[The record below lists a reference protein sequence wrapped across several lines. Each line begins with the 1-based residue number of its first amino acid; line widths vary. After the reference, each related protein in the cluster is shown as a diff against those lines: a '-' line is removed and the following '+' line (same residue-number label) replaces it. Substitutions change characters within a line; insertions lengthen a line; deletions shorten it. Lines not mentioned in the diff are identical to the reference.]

1 VSQQTLTVPDIGGAE
16 DAEVIEVCVAVGD
29 RVEVEQSLIV
39 LESDKASMEVPAEH
53 AGTVIEV
60 LVKEGDGLAE
70 GSPIVVIETDAV
82 EATALPVSPPPV
94 EPALAATKPEI
105 TEPAPAKASESVAIQ
120 ASEQGVAVPDIGTDE
135 AVEVIEIVVAPGDT
149 VAEGD
154 SLIVLESD
162 KASMEVPAPFGGEVI
177 SLSVAIGDQVRQG
190 DAIAVVKSAATE
202 TESVATPVEAEK
214 PPAGIPAQAP
224 PVITA
229 SPAATE
235 VDTPAPVVG
244 GSVYAG
250 PAVRKL
256 AREFGVELSQVDGT
270 GPKGR
275 ILKEDV
281 QNFVKSSLGSKSGGP
296 TSGAGIPPIP
306 EIDFSAFGEVDVQP
320 LSRID
325 KLTAEN
331 MHRSWLNVPRVT
343 QFDEADITEMES
355 FRASMKAEAEKKGVK
370 LTPLP
375 FLLKA
380 CAAALLDNPKLN
392 SSMGSDG
399 ESLVYKNYVHI
410 GMAVDTPA
418 GLVVPVVRDVDKKS
432 LWQLAEETADL
443 ALRARDRKLK
453 IQDMQ
458 GACFTISSLGG
469 IGGTGF
475 TPIINAP
482 EVAILG
488 VSKLAV
494 KPIWNGSEF
503 EPRKMLPL
511 ALAYD
516 HRVVNGADGGRFVTQ
531 LCASLAD
538 IRRLL
543 L

>member
-1 VSQQTLTVPDIGGAE
+1 
-16 DAEVIEVCVAVGD
+16 
-29 RVEVEQSLIV
+29 
-39 LESDKASMEVPAEH
+39 M
-53 AGTVIEV
+53 
-60 LVKEGDGLAE
+60 
-70 GSPIVVIETDAV
+70 
-82 EATALPVSPPPV
+82 
-94 EPALAATKPEI
+94 
-105 TEPAPAKASESVAIQ
+105 
-120 ASEQGVAVPDIGTDE
+120 
-135 AVEVIEIVVAPGDT
+135 
-149 VAEGD
+149 
-154 SLIVLESD
+154 
-162 KASMEVPAPFGGEVI
+162 
-177 SLSVAIGDQVRQG
+177 
-190 DAIAVVKSAATE
+190 
-202 TESVATPVEAEK
+202 
-214 PPAGIPAQAP
+214 
-224 PVITA
+224 
-229 SPAATE
+229 
-235 VDTPAPVVG
+235 
-244 GSVYAG
+244 
-250 PAVRKL
+250 
-256 AREFGVELSQVDGT
+256 
-270 GPKGR
+270 
-275 ILKEDV
+275 
-281 QNFVKSSLGSKSGGP
+281 
-296 TSGAGIPPIP
+296 
-306 EIDFSAFGEVDVQP
+306 
-320 LSRID
+320 
-325 KLTAEN
+325 
-331 MHRSWLNVPRVT
+331 
-343 QFDEADITEMES
+343 
-355 FRASMKAEAEKKGVK
+355 K

-410 GMAVDTPA
+410 GMAVDAPA